1 MKLKSFIIASLA
13 VLAIAACEKPDPTPQ
28 VTQKVDLS
36 KKSLSFEADGGNAA
50 VNLTANCN
58 WTAAPSEAWVS
69 VSPVS
74 GNGNTSVSII
84 VSENEGE
91 AARDA
96 KVSFKSEDASST
108 VDLLIA
114 QAGKPKDIPDPEPE
128 GNNIKTLE
136 QLQEF
141 LGKAAEI
148 PAEEEWNLLADI
160 DCGGATIAPVAAFAG
175 IFDGKDH
182 KIYNYAV
189 VSKEAT
195 AGLFLS
201 ISGTVKNVVLGS
213 KDGKAWDNFSSVSF
227 DGSVETTSH
236 IGGLCADLSGTLE
249 NVKSFTKVVVA
260 INNGAAMA
268 VGGIVASISSPA
280 VVRGCE
286 NAAQIEETIVAMAD
300 GAWVGGVVG
309 HANNADILI
318 ENCVNSADLEF
329 GAQNGK
335 YIMYGGIVGCS
346 HKGATVDGCQNL
358 GAVKFNQ
365 SIAETGGNYMMIAG
379 IAGALYTGSI
389 VRNSVNKGEVSSN
402 RMQVSRI
409 GGIVGTLNSK
419 GIIEGNTNDGN
430 VIIKQDYANANWQA
444 AGGICGFQE
453 KESAD
458 NIIRNNIN
466 NGKVSIEVE
475 NATAHANKVTAGGI
489 LGYGVLGLTVSGNVN
504 NGEVSLVN
512 KGTGAAYAGGIAG
525 AFKGAGSAL
534 VGNENK
540 AKVSCSTS
548 DNAAAMAGGVVGYSI
563 DAANTCT
570 EDKNTGAVVCA
581 NAVAA
586 GSIAGTNAGKLIS
599 CKAGGSVNGTALSA
613 ENLDKLTQ
621 GAGSS
626 GTAEGTTLAN

>member
-114 QAGKPKDIPDPEPE
+114 QAGKPKDVPDPEPE

-365 SIAETGGNYMMIAG
+365 SIAETGGTYMMIAG

-430 VIIKQDYANANWQA
+430 VIIKQDYANDNWQA

-475 NATAHANKVTAGGI
+475 NATTHANKVTAGGI
-489 LGYGVLGLTVSGNVN
+489 IGYGVLGLTVSGNVN

-570 EDKNTGAVVCA
+570 EDKNTGAVVCQ
-581 NAVAA
+581 NAAAA
-586 GSIAGTNAGKLIS
+586 GSIAGTNAGKLVS

>member
-58 WTAAPSEAWVS
+58 WTAAPSAAWVS

-160 DCGGATIAPVAAFAG
+160 DCGGATIAPIAAFAG

-475 NATAHANKVTAGGI
+475 NATTHANKVTAGGI

-563 DAANTCT
+563 DATNTCT

-599 CKAGGSVNGTALSA
+599 CKAGGSVNGTAVSA

-621 GAGSS
+621 GSASS